1 MDRATKLLKAWS
13 ETYKML
19 LAAGA
24 PEEDVIAGVKG
35 ALDFLAVTD
44 PEFYE
49 EIIITARFEK
59 MLIEEDEE

>member
-1 MDRATKLLKAWS
+1 MDRATELLQAWS

-24 PEEDVIAGVKG
+24 PEEDVKAGVKG
-35 ALDFLAVTD
+35 ALDFLAAID

-49 EIIITARFEK
+49 ELIITARFEK
-59 MLIEEDEE
+59 LLYE

>member
-1 MDRATKLLKAWS
+1 MDRATRLLQEWS
-13 ETYKML
+13 KTYSML

-35 ALDFLAVTD
+35 ALNFLAETD

-49 EIIITARFEK
+49 EVIITARFEK
-59 MLIEEDEE
+59 LLNE